1 MSAGWNAPTVGEA
14 RATGIKNSG
23 ISEYGVDVI
32 QPVTS
37 ITGAQFT
44 PGKQLEFR
52 IRSSAS
58 RWLNWRET
66 KLMVRYKVA

>member
-1 MSAGWNAPTVGEA
+1 MSTGFSAPTVGES

-23 ISEYGVDVI
+23 ISEFGVDVI

-37 ITGAQFT
+37 ITGAQFP

-58 RWLNWRET
+58 RYLNWRET
-66 KLMVRYKVA
+66 KLLVRYKV

>member
-1 MSAGWNAPTVGEA
+1 MSTGFNAPTVGEA

-32 QPVTS
+32 QPVAS

-52 IRSSAS
+52 IDAAGIAQTAQADIV
-58 RWLNWRET
+58 L
-66 KLMVRYKVA
+66 